1 MYALSL
7 SNGTGFSREVVR
19 LIHEL
24 TPSGLARHFVL
35 KLGHPCL
42 AKNPGFSGPA
52 KSARSFAS
60 RPGEMQASSLLHALE
75 WSVFVLAYLADEG
88 SILCTTSN
96 GAGNRPTTSSSLT
109 AGVTDC

>member
-42 AKNPGFSGPA
+42 AKNPGFSVPG
-52 KSARSFAS
+52 KSARSSAS
-60 RPGEMQASSLLHALE
+60 RPGEMVFASSMRLTPSRVARHFAPGE
-75 WSVFVLAYLADEG
+75 MVASKLA
-88 SILCTTSN
+88 
-96 GAGNRPTTSSSLT
+96 PTC
-109 AGVTDC
+109 A

>member
-60 RPGEMQASSLLHALE
+60 RPGEMVASKRAPTCDAERLRNCRGCM
-75 WSVFVLAYLADEG
+75 SVVAWAGGVPIRGGRQPFV
-88 SILCTTSN
+88 
-96 GAGNRPTTSSSLT
+96 P
-109 AGVTDC
+109 